1 MYFEH
6 SPAIWSDYPE
16 LVAGAV
22 FAAGITSDAR
32 IDSRLGAFTAIADS
46 RLAASSEGE
55 LPEIQAWRRA
65 FSRMGLRPT
74 QYRCAAEALLRRYR
88 KERLLPRIHPLV
100 DLCNAVSLAVAIP
113 IAVFDVAKISE
124 NLVVRYARGDEDYL
138 SFSGETEHPQPHE
151 VVFVDTAARVHARR
165 WTNRQ
170 SAYSAVRDETTAT
183 LIVLEGLHGSAS
195 TDVPKATAVLAD
207 ELTAIWSATPATAIL
222 EPAAARFD
230 FATTKAA
237 RLRPG

>member
-22 FAAGITSDAR
+22 FATGITSDAGT
-32 IDSRLGAFTAIADS
+32 DSHIAMFTAIADS
-46 RLAASSEGE
+46 RLAASSESE

-74 QYRCAAEALLRRYR
+74 QYRCASEALLRRYR

-100 DLCNAVSLAVAIP
+100 DLCNAVSLAFAMP
-113 IAVFDVAKISE
+113 IAVFDVARISE
-124 NLVVRYARGDEDYL
+124 SLVVGYARGDEDYL
-138 SFSGETEHPQPHE
+138 SFAGETEHPQPHE
-151 VVFVDTAARVHARR
+151 VIFVDTSARVHARR

-170 SAYSAVRDETTAT
+170 SAYSAVRDETAAS
-183 LIVLEGLHGSAS
+183 LIVIEGMHGSAS
-195 TDVPKATAVLAD
+195 TDVPKATAAIVD
-207 ELTAIWSATPATAIL
+207 ELTAIWSTAPTTAIL
-222 EPAAARFD
+222 EPSAARFQ
-230 FATTKAA
+230 
-237 RLRPG
+237 LR

>member
-6 SPAIWSDYPE
+6 SPASWSDYPE

-22 FAAGITSDAR
+22 FATGVTSDTGA
-32 IDSRLGAFTAIADS
+32 DSHIAMFTAIADA
-46 RLAASSEGE
+46 RLAASSESE

-74 QYRCAAEALLRRYR
+74 QYRCASEALLRRYR

-100 DLCNAVSLAVAIP
+100 DLCNAVSLAFAMP

-124 NLVVRYARGDEDYL
+124 SLVVGYARGDEDYL
-138 SFSGETEHPQPHE
+138 SFAGETEHPQPHE
-151 VVFVDTAARVHARR
+151 VIFVDTSARVHARR

-170 SAYSAVRDETTAT
+170 SAYSAVRDETVES
-183 LIVLEGLHGSAS
+183 LIVIEGMHGSAS
-195 TDVPKATAVLAD
+195 TDVPKATAAIAD
-207 ELTAIWSATPATAIL
+207 ELIAIWSTAPTTAIL
-222 EPAAARFD
+222 EPSAARFQ
-230 FATTKAA
+230 
-237 RLRPG
+237 LR